1 MLKILFTHLTETWG
15 AFNVLTYITV
25 RMGCALWTALALSVL
40 LGPYVIRWLR
50 KMNIGQHVRK
60 EDVPDLHE
68 LHGKKAGTP
77 TMGGILIIG
86 STALSTLLWADLS
99 NRLVWVALI
108 GFIYLGGV
116 GFVDDLIK
124 LRHKRSLGLTAWW
137 KFTAQTCLGVA
148 IGAYLYARPVVGE
161 FGTDVGI
168 LFLKDVYLPLG
179 LLYIAFSAL
188 VIVGSSNAVNL
199 TDGLDGLAIG
209 SIIMAVLAY
218 TVVAYLVSR
227 IDFAE
232 YLYVP
237 YVPEVSELTVFCG
250 ALVGT
255 GLGFL
260 WFNAHPAHVFMGDT
274 GSLALGG
281 ALGICALLTKQEL
294 LLVIVGGLF
303 VIEAMSVI
311 LQVGSFKLTG
321 KRIFRMAP
329 LHHHF
334 ELKGWSETQVTVRF
348 WIIAA
353 VFALMSLGALKMR

>member
-1 MLKILFTHLTETWG
+1 MLKVLFAHMTELWG

-25 RMGCALWTALALSVL
+25 RAGCALWTALAMSVL
-40 LGPYVIRWLR
+40 FGPYVITWLR
-50 KMNIGQHVRK
+50 RMNVGQHVRK
-60 EDVPDLHE
+60 EDVPDLHQ

-77 TMGGILIIG
+77 TMGGIIIIA
-86 STALSTLLWADLS
+86 STAVSTLLWSDLD
-99 NRLVWVALI
+99 NRLVWIALI
-108 GFIYLGGV
+108 GFVYLGAV

-124 LRHKRSLGLTAWW
+124 LRRKRSLGLTAWW
-137 KFTAQTCLGVA
+137 KFSAQTGLGLA
-148 IGAYLYARPVVGE
+148 IGAYLYARPVVDDV
-161 FGTDVGI
+161 GTDVGI
-168 LFLKDVYLPLG
+168 LFLKDTYLQLG
-179 LLYIAFSAL
+179 IFYMLFSVL

-209 SIIMAVLAY
+209 SIVMAVLAY

-227 IDFAE
+227 VDFAG

-237 YVPEVSELTVFCG
+237 YVPEASELTVFCG

-281 ALGICALLTKQEL
+281 GLGICALLTKQEL
-294 LLVIVGGLF
+294 LLIIVGGLF
-303 VIEAMSVI
+303 VMEAMSVI
-311 LQVGSFKLTG
+311 LQVVSFKLTG

>member
-1 MLKILFTHLTETWG
+1 LKLLFEYLRPFISG
-15 AFNVLTYITV
+15 FNVFRYITV
-25 RMGCALWTALALSVL
+25 RSGCAAGTALALHVL
-40 LGPYVIRWLR
+40 LGPFVIRWLR
-50 KMNIGQHVRK
+50 RLNVGQQIRTD
-60 EDVPDLHE
+60 EAPDLHK
-68 LHGKKAGTP
+68 LHSRKAGTP
-77 TMGGILIIG
+77 TMGGTLILG
-86 STALSTLLWADLS
+86 STVLSTLLWADLG
-99 NRLVWVALI
+99 NRAVWLALL
-108 GFIYLGGV
+108 GMFYLGGV

-124 LRHKRSLGLTAWW
+124 MRRKQSLGLRAWW
-137 KFTAQTCLGVA
+137 KFGAQTVLGLV
-148 IGAYLYARPVVGE
+148 IGLYLYLYPMADDVG
-161 FGTDVGI
+161 TKVGI

-179 LLYIAFSAL
+179 IFYIIFTAV

-209 SIIMAVLAY
+209 STIMAALAY
-218 TVVAYLVSR
+218 TAVAYLVSR
-227 IDFAE
+227 VDFAR
-232 YLYVP
+232 YLFVP
-237 YVPEVSELTVFCG
+237 YVPEASELTIFCG

-294 LLVIVGGLF
+294 LLVVVGGLF
-303 VIEAMSVI
+303 VIEALSVI
-311 LQVGSFKLTG
+311 VQVASFKLRG
-321 KRIFRMAP
+321 KRVFLMAP

-353 VFALMSLGALKMR
+353 VFALMSIGALKVR